1 MRKKLVA
8 AILLVV
14 CLTAGCGREHAD
26 LEKACVGIIE
36 TNGYKK
42 KSSLLIY
49 DDNLTRLTD
58 VPVKYASVGSIFY
71 NPFVDQQEL
80 YVIS

>member
-14 CLTAGCGREHAD
+14 CLTAGCGREHED

-36 TNGYKK
+36 TNVLRKK
-42 KSSLLIY
+42 A
-49 DDNLTRLTD
+49 
-58 VPVKYASVGSIFY
+58 VC
-71 NPFVDQQEL
+71 
-80 YVIS
+80 